1 MANNW
6 QIDMIAG
13 LDPNQSRAKINGQ
26 INKLKGQLKD
36 ISLTAKIDPKIA
48 SDIQK
53 QLTNLQVS
61 LTNVK
66 ISDKALNDMVSQINN
81 ALQGIKIPNINIGGS
96 NGGNILGNNVA
107 KLEEFRKSL
116 SNIGMSSTDIDTVA
130 QRIEN
135 LGVKINSLNQS
146 LSHTSGAKGDRNL
159 LNIEVGGIDE
169 FGQAV
174 KLTQTWDMDLGQLVK
189 DVDAVSSATKRA
201 GTSTDVFAKQQS
213 QAVANLTNQINQL
226 NRAANDQNAARPISD
241 SSHLSSLSTAYNDI
255 ISAIQRMGNA
265 SSDTFITEQN
275 NVKTLISDY
284 KSLVSEFRNAE
295 NVSTK
300 MKGTDLTSGL
310 AIAKNDLEKLK
321 ADAKD
326 FPQITQT
333 IKDLDTAISKV
344 GDASSLNSFNDSL
357 RVARSELAKIKSE
370 TNASN
375 RNEKVGI
382 NISGLQSKIADLQK
396 ISPEID
402 KFETEINGAK
412 VSVQS
417 LLSDLSKISTQSDFS
432 VVSAKFNAFTKAAE
446 ASGIAIRDFGNVTD
460 SIAKKANEIQLSTDL
475 TKLETD
481 YKKFGVFSQ
490 EVEND
495 IKEAKKAYD
504 SFVNAKGTDRL
515 EAEMNSYTS
524 ALAKAKSSW
533 KELSATQVSLSQR
546 TSQMTSMQ
554 EWMRKNKNAT
564 KLVGNEVNKLIE
576 ECKTCDAVR
585 FNGIKNEFKELQVQ
599 AGKAGKLGSGTL
611 EGLIEQGKKFVQWI
625 GVTGM
630 VMRGIQIGKDMIQD
644 VRELDDSLL
653 ELTKV
658 SDLSASGLEKVT
670 EQAYKLGERV
680 ARTGKEV
687 IDATTEFKRAG
698 FDMQQSMDMAES
710 AMVMTNVA
718 ENITDTADAAG
729 ILISVLKG
737 FNMDASETMT
747 IVDKINQVSN
757 TSPIGFDN
765 IAEGL
770 ERTAGTMAQS
780 GNTIDQTI
788 GLITAGY
795 AQLRNVEKVSTGLV
809 TISARLRG
817 VDEEGETIDGLSAK
831 LQEDFGK
838 IGVAIENADG
848 SLRSIYEI
856 AQDYS
861 KVLPTLSDKQKQ
873 YYAELAAGKR
883 QVTVWNA
890 ITQQFQDAEYAV
902 NQSINSQNSAL
913 DENQKKL
920 DSIGGHVKSFES
932 AMEHLSSTVI
942 ESDLIKFFVDLGT
955 TGVKAIDGLVN
966 SLGGLGTIG
975 LLGGAGLGIKN
986 VGGLK
991 KMQSLIVLNCQ
1002 Q

>member
-1 MANNW
+1 MADNFDNYSMKVQARVDMPSNKDIDA
-6 QIDMIAG
+6 QIRKLEKSI
-13 LDPNQSRAKINGQ
+13 S
-26 INKLKGQLKD
+26 KLKVSGQFDDTALKN
-36 ISLTAKIDPKIA
+36 
-48 SDIQK
+48 
-53 QLTNLQVS
+53 LTNQLNS
-61 LTNVK
+61 LKATISTANFSPTALTELTNQV
-66 ISDKALNDMVSQINN
+66 NR
-81 ALQGIKIPNINIGGS
+81 ALQNINIG
-96 NGGNILGNNVA
+96 NINVGNIGNQAQQAGQQIGKLISDSAEQAISNVSSKNIGRYFRIDSSTSNQFRAEMEKLVSEWTNA
-107 KLEEFRKSL
+107 KGKLTDLNIQTRTSYDKETDANITRLHQATVTYKNELDEVIKKTIAWRQIGTTTNDEGEKKILRGFVEVAGQYSKSL
-116 SNIGMSSTDIDTVA
+116 DTATAKTD
-130 QRIEN
+130 N
-135 LGVKINSLNQS
+135 FVK
-146 LSHTSGAKGDRNL
+146 
-159 LNIEVGGIDE
+159 
-169 FGQAV
+169 
-174 KLTQTWDMDLGQLVK
+174 
-189 DVDAVSSATKRA
+189 
-201 GTSTDVFAKQQS
+201 KQKE
-213 QAVANLTNQINQL
+213 AVANLQNTINQITS
-226 NRAANDQNAARPISD
+226 RAFD
-241 SSHLSSLSTAYNDI
+241 S
-255 ISAIQRMGNA
+255 NA
-265 SSDTFITEQN
+265 SKPITSDASLDKLNTQVANVENAMN
-275 NVKTLISDY
+275 NL
-284 KSLVSEFRNAE
+284 RNATSTTFDDAKIKVQE
-295 NVSTK
+295 EISQLKILEKELRNADNVSTK
-300 MKGTDLTSGL
+300 MKGTDVTSGL
-310 AIAKNDLEKLK
+310 AIAKNDLEKFK

-382 NISGLQSKIADLQK
+382 NTSGLQSKIADLQK

-412 VSVQS
+412 VTVQS

-460 SIAKKANEIQLSTDL
+460 SIAKKANEIQLSTDV
-475 TKLETD
+475 TKLTTD
-481 YKKFGVFSQ
+481 YQKFGVVSQ
-490 EVEND
+490 EVENNL
-495 IKEAKKAYD
+495 KELKLAQEAV
-504 SFVNAKGTDRL
+504 VNAKGTDRL
-515 EAEMNSYTS
+515 ATEIEKYNTKLAET
-524 ALAKAKSSW
+524 KSSL
-533 KELSATQVSLSQR
+533 KELTTTQVSMNQR

-554 EWMRKNKNAT
+554 EWMRKNKAAT
-564 KLVGNEVNKLIE
+564 KLVGDQVNKLIE

-585 FNGIKNEFKELQVQ
+585 FNGIKNEFKDLQVQ
-599 AGKAGKLGSGTL
+599 AGKAGKLGNSLFG
-611 EGLIEQGKKFVQWI
+611 GLIEQGKKFVQWI
-625 GVTGM
+625 GVTGT
-630 VMRGIQIGKDMIQD
+630 VMRGIQISRDMIQD
-644 VRELDDSLL
+644 VKDLDDSLL
-653 ELTKV
+653 ELSKV

-670 EQAYKLGERV
+670 EQAYELGEKV
-680 ARTGKEV
+680 ARTGREV

-729 ILISVLKG
+729 TLISVLKG

-795 AQLRNVEKVSTGLV
+795 AQLRNVEKVSTGLI
-809 TISARLRG
+809 TLSARLRG

-873 YYAELAAGKR
+873 YYAELAAG
-883 QVTVWNA
+883 
-890 ITQQFQDAEYAV
+890 Y
-902 NQSINSQNSAL
+902 SMINRVSSNV
-913 DENQKKL
+913 QKC
-920 DSIGGHVKSFES
+920 
-932 AMEHLSSTVI
+932 A
-942 ESDLIKFFVDLGT
+942 
-955 TGVKAIDGLVN
+955 
-966 SLGGLGTIG
+966 
-975 LLGGAGLGIKN
+975 
-986 VGGLK
+986 
-991 KMQSLIVLNCQ
+991 
-1002 Q
+1002 